1 MRAISRATSSHNF
14 EPRIRDHEHCH
25 GDEHWHIDRS
35 MKFRGWSLRGAS
47 AFGTSPVMSPQG
59 ARNRWLRGVGIGYPT
74 GMSTPP
80 DDAETPHE
88 GILHHLAELER
99 LIERRIVQW
108 DAEDAILVQRRLD
121 RLAAIVRR
129 IAAELRGH

>member
-1 MRAISRATSSHNF
+1 MSR
-14 EPRIRDHEHCH
+14 
-25 GDEHWHIDRS
+25 
-35 MKFRGWSLRGAS
+35 
-47 AFGTSPVMSPQG
+47 
-59 ARNRWLRGVGIGYPT
+59 
-74 GMSTPP
+74 PP

-88 GILHHLAELER
+88 GILHHLAELEH

>member
-1 MRAISRATSSHNF
+1 
-14 EPRIRDHEHCH
+14 
-25 GDEHWHIDRS
+25 
-35 MKFRGWSLRGAS
+35 
-47 AFGTSPVMSPQG
+47 
-59 ARNRWLRGVGIGYPT
+59 
-74 GMSTPP
+74 MSTPP

-121 RLAAIVRR
+121 RLAAIYGGLRLNS
-129 IAAELRGH
+129 AAIERQAR

>member
-1 MRAISRATSSHNF
+1 
-14 EPRIRDHEHCH
+14 
-25 GDEHWHIDRS
+25 
-35 MKFRGWSLRGAS
+35 
-47 AFGTSPVMSPQG
+47 
-59 ARNRWLRGVGIGYPT
+59 
-74 GMSTPP
+74 MSTPP
-80 DDAETPHE
+80 DDPETPHE